1 MKSTMP
7 QIELKVMNKLGL
19 HARPAAKIVET
30 TKKFKSEITISKNDV
45 QINAK
50 SIMGVMMLAAEAG
63 STLIISAEGEDA
75 QEALKEVAILFER
88 KFDEE

>member
-1 MKSTMP
+1 
-7 QIELKVMNKLGL
+7 MNKLGL

-30 TKKFKSEITISKNDV
+30 TKKFKSEITISKNDI

-75 QEALKEVAILFER
+75 QEALKEVAMMFER

>member
-1 MKSTMP
+1 
-7 QIELKVMNKLGL
+7 MNKLGL

>member
-1 MKSTMP
+1 MP
-7 QIELKVMNKLGL
+7 QIELKVKNKLGL

-75 QEALKEVAILFER
+75 QEALKEVSMLFER
-88 KFDEE
+88 QFDEE

>member
-1 MKSTMP
+1 MP

-30 TKKFKSEITISKNDV
+30 TKKFKSEITISKNDI

-75 QEALKEVAILFER
+75 QEALKEVAMMFER

>member
-1 MKSTMP
+1 MPIKSAMP

-30 TKKFKSEITISKNDV
+30 TKKFKNDI

-75 QEALKEVAILFER
+75 QEALKEVAMMFER